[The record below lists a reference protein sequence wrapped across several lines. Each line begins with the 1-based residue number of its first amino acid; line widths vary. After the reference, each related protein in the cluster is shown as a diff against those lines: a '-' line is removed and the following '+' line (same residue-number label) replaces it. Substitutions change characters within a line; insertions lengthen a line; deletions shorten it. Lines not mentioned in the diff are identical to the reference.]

1 MIGIKVAGVVPVL
14 QGYLATDGAS
24 GYLDSQLTNS

>member
-1 MIGIKVAGVVPVL
+1 MISIKVPGVVPVL

-24 GYLDSQLTNS
+24 EYLDLAIN